1 MIPLVASLLSKVFI
15 YVLAGVFAGIVI
27 RKKGEKYA
35 KMAIWFILYVLIPLF
50 IFNTV
55 WTNSISFA
63 NAWKTVATAF
73 FVISG
78 GAFLVFLW
86 SKLESIPFK
95 KYALSVAFMNSAFL
109 AIPVSALLW
118 GRTGAQYAIIYNVVL
133 TVCIFTVGV
142 FWASGKS
149 SLVEIFKLP
158 EIYAII
164 SGFVLYFLKIQPP
177 PILAQGLDNLSHFTL
192 SAVLI
197 FVGYRIA
204 KIRVSIVKDAVI
216 GVLIRIFGGWLLALA
231 AVQLL
236 AIPYPEKGICIMSS
250 AMPTA
255 VMAYVISE
263 EFNADA
269 EFAAAAVILGSI
281 LSFFTIP
288 LIGYLYSG
296 R

>member
-1 MIPLVASLLSKVFI
+1 MTTLVASLLSNVFI
-15 YVLAGVFAGIVI
+15 YVLAGVLAGIVI
-27 RKKGEKYA
+27 RKEGEKYA

-50 IFNTV
+50 IFDTI

-63 NAWKTVATAF
+63 NTWKTVATAL
-73 FVISG
+73 FVIFG
-78 GAFLVFLW
+78 GAFLVFIW
-86 SKLESIPFK
+86 SKIGKIPFK

-109 AIPVSALLW
+109 AIPVSSLLW
-118 GRTGAQYAIIYNVVL
+118 GKTGAQYAIIYNVVL
-133 TVCIFTVGV
+133 TISIFTVGV
-142 FWASGKS
+142 YWASGKS
-149 SLVEIFKLP
+149 SLAEIFRLP

-164 SGFVLYFLKIQPP
+164 IGFIFYFSKIRPP
-177 PILAQGLDNLSHFTL
+177 EVLAQGLGRLSHFTL
-192 SAVLI
+192 LAVLV

-216 GVLIRIFGGWLLALA
+216 GVIIRIFGGWLLALA
-231 AVQLL
+231 AVYLL
-236 AIPYPEKGICIMSS
+236 SIPYPERGICIMSS

-255 VMAYVISE
+255 VMTYVISE

-269 EFAAAAVILGSI
+269 EFAAATIILGSI

-296 R
+296 K